1 MPRPRK
7 WRKVCCLPGAD
18 LFGPL
23 NGIDEPMDEIIMSV
37 DEYEAIRLIDLEGL
51 NQEECAERMQVARGT
66 VQSIYKE
73 ARSKIAQ
80 ALVIGYR
87 LRIEGGDYQLY
98 DDEERVVGCH
108 RCRRGRMGRCFE
120 KETIEKERMT
130 HENSSTSR

>member
-1 MPRPRK
+1 MARPRK

-23 NGIDEPMDEIIMSV
+23 NGMEDPLYEITMSV
-37 DEYEAIRLIDLEGL
+37 DEYETIRLIDLEGL

-80 ALVIGYR
+80 AIVIGHR

-98 DDEERVVGCH
+98 DDDEREVGCH
-108 RCRRGRMGRCFE
+108 RCRRGHMGRCFD
-120 KETIEKERMT
+120 KETPGERRST
-130 HENSSTSR
+130 YENSNTGR